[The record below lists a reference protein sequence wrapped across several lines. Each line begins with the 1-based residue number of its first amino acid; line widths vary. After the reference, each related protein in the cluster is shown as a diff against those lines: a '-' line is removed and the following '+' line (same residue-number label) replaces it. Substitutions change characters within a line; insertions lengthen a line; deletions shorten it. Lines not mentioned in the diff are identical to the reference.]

1 VDRLDKLPEVQ
12 VLSPCEKENRR
23 KAWLD
28 LDMIWRMEEIKAIQ
42 KSREKEIKEGDRNT
56 FYFFAKANQRKKKK
70 TVTCLETNGVM
81 LIESRDMLEH
91 ALEFYKALFGKE
103 DRYNIRL
110 QESFW
115 EEDENVT
122 HEENLELEVD
132 LSEEEIFVAIKGS

>member
-1 VDRLDKLPEVQ
+1 
-12 VLSPCEKENRR
+12 
-23 KAWLD
+23 
-28 LDMIWRMEEIKAIQ
+28 MEEIKARQ
-42 KSREKEIKEGDRNT
+42 RSREKEIKEGDMNAS
-56 FYFFAKANQRKKKK
+56 YFFAKANQRKMKK
-70 TVTCLETNGVM
+70 TVSCLETNGVM
-81 LIESRDMLEH
+81 LTESKDMLEH

>member
-56 FYFFAKANQRKKKK
+56 FYFLLKLTKGRRK
-70 TVTCLETNGVM
+70 
-81 LIESRDMLEH
+81 R
-91 ALEFYKALFGKE
+91 
-103 DRYNIRL
+103 
-110 QESFW
+110 Q
-115 EEDENVT
+115 
-122 HEENLELEVD
+122 
-132 LSEEEIFVAIKGS
+132 

>member
-1 VDRLDKLPEVQ
+1 
-12 VLSPCEKENRR
+12 
-23 KAWLD
+23 
-28 LDMIWRMEEIKAIQ
+28 
-42 KSREKEIKEGDRNT
+42 
-56 FYFFAKANQRKKKK
+56 
-70 TVTCLETNGVM
+70 VTCLETNGAM

-132 LSEEEIFVAIKGS
+132 LSEEEILVAIKGS